1 MTFFEQELR
10 KIVGPVCSNAKYIG
24 RAAFVPLGGDNVAK
38 FEYITQGVA
47 DRYTA
52 LRAQAV
58 SKVEG
63 VLDTTAIR
71 FGDSF
76 SKKPLPMDSPPFAWT
91 CDGKTEWYGF
101 TPTRSDYAALT
112 EAVSNYVELFS
123 QQTQRMEAG
132 SMSLTM

>member
-10 KIVGPVCSNAKYIG
+10 RIVGSVCSNAKYIG

-38 FEYITQGVA
+38 FEFMTQGVA
-47 DRYTA
+47 DHYTA

-58 SKVEG
+58 SKTKG
-63 VLDTTAIR
+63 ALDTTAIR
-71 FGDSF
+71 FGDVF
-76 SKKPLPMDSPPFAWT
+76 SEKKRSPYAWT
-91 CDGKTEWYGF
+91 DNGNTEWYCF